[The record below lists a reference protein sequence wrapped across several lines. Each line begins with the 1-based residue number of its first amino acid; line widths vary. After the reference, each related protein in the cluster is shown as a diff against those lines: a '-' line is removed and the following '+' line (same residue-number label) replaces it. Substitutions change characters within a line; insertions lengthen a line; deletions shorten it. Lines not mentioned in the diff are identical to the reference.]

1 MKIRPSR
8 AVKVCAAFILIA
20 ALPAC
25 TTTPNGA
32 SSARGGAGE
41 TVEAWGAALVAADVD
56 ALLALCS
63 DDFKHP
69 QWGDKEGLRAFFADA
84 QEKGFFDGGRMSP
97 EYIRLRTDGGATIA
111 YPVEFESNW
120 GPVIF
125 ELTLYPERNAWK
137 IFRLRMEQ
145 F

>member
-1 MKIRPSR
+1 MKIRSAR
-8 AVKVCAAFILIA
+8 AVMVCVAFILIA

-25 TTTPNGA
+25 TTAPNGA
-32 SSARGGAGE
+32 SPARDNAGE
-41 TVEAWGAALVAADVD
+41 TVEAWGAALAAGDID

-63 DDFKHP
+63 GDFQHP
-69 QWGDKEGLRAFFADA
+69 QWGDKEGLRAFFTDA

-97 EYIRLRTDGGATIA
+97 EYIGLRTDGGAIVA
-111 YPVEFESNW
+111 YPVEYESNW
-120 GPVIF
+120 GPVVF
-125 ELTLYPERNAWK
+125 ELTLYPERETWK